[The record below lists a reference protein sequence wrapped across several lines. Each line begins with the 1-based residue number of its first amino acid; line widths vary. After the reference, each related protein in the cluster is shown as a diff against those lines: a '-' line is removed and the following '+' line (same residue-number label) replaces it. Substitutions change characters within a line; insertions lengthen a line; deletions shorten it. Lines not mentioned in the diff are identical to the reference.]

1 MPTYNDAL
9 EQYLRSE
16 FAAEDEVLS
25 AIREAIPQRGLP
37 AIAVRP
43 EEGRFLQFL
52 AAVSHAQLAL
62 EIGTLGGYSG
72 VWIARGLP
80 AGAKLITLEL
90 EPAHAEVAQEHFELA
105 GVADR
110 VEIRVGNAHDLLPGL
125 AAEGPFGFV
134 FIDAEKQGYP
144 EYLDW
149 TLQNLAPG
157 GILAAHNAFR
167 GGRVADPSIDQD
179 AVDHSRAFNQ
189 RMASDPR
196 LISSVFPAGD
206 GTAFAVLRED

>member
-9 EQYLRSE
+9 ESYLRSE

-52 AAVSHAQLAL
+52 AAVSRAPLAL

-72 VWIARGLP
+72 VWIARGLS
-80 AGAKLITLEL
+80 AGARLITLEL
-90 EPAHAEVAQEHFELA
+90 NPAHAKVAQEHFELA

-134 FIDAEKQGYP
+134 FVDAEKQGYP
-144 EYLDW
+144 KYLDW
-149 TLQNLAPG
+149 TLENLAPG

-179 AVDHSRAFNQ
+179 AVNHSRDFNR

-206 GTAFAVLRED
+206 GTAFAVMRG

>member
-9 EQYLRSE
+9 EHYLRQE
-16 FAAEDEVLS
+16 FAAEDELLS
-25 AIREAIPQRGLP
+25 TIRAAIPQRGLP
-37 AIAVRP
+37 AITVQP

-52 AAVSHAQLAL
+52 AATSQAQRAV

-80 AGAKLITLEL
+80 QGSKLITLEV
-90 EPAHAEVAQEHFELA
+90 EPAHAAVSQEHFELA

-144 EYLDW
+144 SYLDW
-149 TLQNLAPG
+149 TLENLRPG

-167 GGRVADPSIDQD
+167 HGRVADPENHEDT
-179 AVDHSRAFNQ
+179 VDVVRDFNA
-189 RMASDPR
+189 RLAGDPR
-196 LISSVFPAGD
+196 LIASVFPAGD
-206 GTAFAVLRED
+206 GTAFAVLRDR